1 MNSKGTKFVK
11 GMKRTRAIAIVVLLA
26 VLVCCASVTAF
37 ALDGRNSDKFQVER
51 PDGAVETEK
60 DGLTYVDWS
69 QVFSTNEQVNLH
81 NSGVFNVTDVL
92 NLKRIEVTIPGV
104 YYNDSSER
112 SAIQASA
119 DTAGSKNMSFV
130 NNAGHNT
137 VITYSSA
144 TGITASE
151 ANNFFSRIQ
160 LTFDT
165 NLAANGSAQI
175 TVRGL
180 DDEKESSNETLK
192 NNHTI
197 GRKLFTAE
205 VKFYNYA
212 TGAID
217 PESVYVSYRNK
228 NLLDSGDADV
238 SVISPDDSNC
248 GMGSF
253 QMTVDPGDVWNTA
266 SALDQVTVGYVIKK
280 STDTWTVSDEVQ
292 GRQELKNLDE
302 VGPDNPI
309 MIEMEGF
316 DANQDYDVRG
326 VIITAGRTE
335 NPRYTDSVRIRY
347 DKPAVNTF
355 NIGDTSAAYKGGQN
369 KEIAVAVAFNNTNY
383 DDTEEGAQVEVKL
396 QFTKDL
402 QPAERTAG
410 TVDTSVWED
419 IKDGTVTASMGPSQR
434 LYNHTFQHFLPTE
447 DGKRSAYR
455 LVVTDKAAGYS
466 VYQYSPAFVL
476 DSTAPA
482 SPEVTTTD
490 VSADKALG
498 LKDGALVTGGVGTAK
513 NFTIKVGPGK
523 DNEGN
528 ILEDTSGI
536 RSYSYAIYFLPSEQG
551 DAFAREFA
559 EGLTVDQAVRT
570 THVAAALK
578 AAALEANAANSVLPA
593 KYKNYDIEVTD
604 WTALPAPTDGYTSFS
619 VSKDGYYCVLAKGTD
634 NVNLDSEPTPA
645 MFRVDKTTPEVPQ
658 VRFATPKAG
667 QTVDHVSAGSGKYSI
682 DASKLQAYDNRT
694 YTDTK
699 NVWVF
704 AKAQPQTGKTIDV
717 DQYEYSLDGG
727 LNWNLLSSTATYV
740 NVGGTINDVYDPQNY
755 GAGLGSFDYDVA
767 FRLPEPSSTDAG
779 YQTVMIRA
787 TDNLGGQSNPTE
799 AFARR
804 QSQGKVN
811 TTATLSHTTVEV
823 ALALGNTRM
832 KGLTNLSDR
841 LRNAVAQKINERYY
855 GAPTNV
861 SVKDPNAAGWNPINL
876 LYTGNTI
883 HTCTWEGDGKE
894 CKDGANCPYVKYGE
908 EYQFYTPSM
917 VTMQGLQ
924 GANANDTS
932 KFSWVRYD
940 HTQYMKVDTDGDGVG
955 DRQIPTVA
963 FIDNMID
970 RTDDKPDTTKATYV
984 VKNSNGTKTTRYT
997 ATKDRVVY
1005 LPQKK
1010 AYAGGINE
1018 MMQKEVEDTS
1028 PLVDLAANP
1037 KSKQELEKRGL
1048 GKGGGGGVTAETNYA
1063 GASIMDKVL
1072 YMHCAQWRNTNIWEY
1087 ELKTPEDDSSP
1098 YNTYR
1103 SIYGDGTRTDGS
1115 AYIAP
1120 WDSTLAVEGSNAS
1133 RYFTKKPGTN
1143 EIADG
1148 ITAGWANVPGNLL
1161 PTDHPLYGKSWFDCI
1176 DWDKPI
1182 WDTWNEAG
1190 KFIRGIGI
1198 APSDTPSERFYSL
1211 SPAGESRMI
1220 RRIYHMIDMTGA
1232 TTKTWHNGY
1241 QYKVNDLGALEQ
1253 RAANG
1258 EPVMQEIYSVGYM
1271 WSGARDWLFL
1281 NNDQPT
1287 KKEISF
1293 TVDDRECFAH
1303 ANDGFGFLFNTT
1315 IRQNING
1322 TWVMSGYLFM
1332 EGGGGNILDY
1342 TWGIFKFTDLDMN
1355 WFADGALTC
1364 AGRYGNFDT
1373 ESTMALHGNDYNRDQ
1388 EDLWMRI
1395 RTGWHNYTAESPNP
1409 ETGKPGW
1416 LGTHTQGDSKT
1427 GTMSIDLIGYS
1438 VPDIKGTSVRNYR
1451 MVLDGNETKIYVY
1464 NSGTTKLTTEQLD
1477 QKFAEDTAKGDYVPG
1492 VFDGTAAADKFSLI
1506 TWTSVPT
1513 ENDFNKVGGNVAV
1526 LRTSAPSVDGYE
1538 VGDTSE
1544 LQEGQTS
1551 EDRPHTDTNCYGF
1564 GPLTSAVA
1572 WGCGCDRDTNA
1583 VFSNISM
1590 KLNVARRLSEV
1601 VKEPKWGG
1609 AKAKYI
1615 LNVSNDSVSDFTNP
1629 VLSASIQNRVMT
1641 DGARLITWG
1650 SLLNQPVTE
1659 EFNKTIDGRG
1669 TFQVS
1674 RTTDDT
1680 DTSENELQNIAEYIA
1695 KTYYNEYGLDGEGN
1709 VQDQVN
1715 AQAGEK
1721 GQVYA
1726 LADAEKMS
1734 FGVKPITL
1742 SDGTVVD
1749 YNETSA
1755 NEDYPSGRWYMIH
1768 DTEGY
1773 ENVQKNSMDGTYSD
1787 GLNLKVSAPGR
1798 YSVYFAPDKEKAAG
1812 GLLDPNDDSC
1822 IFDFVVN
1829 QAPKA
1834 QFTGT
1839 IGEDGKTITVEDFSY
1854 DPDAPSLNPNDEQ
1867 PKGWNEQGTAQTQ
1880 INGITTAQWR
1890 WNMTV
1895 QYTDPVTQAQE
1906 VRTIAWYGAKPA
1918 DSTFAESW
1926 TPGQYLNPFNG
1937 LTIESLTK
1945 GHVSNSQV
1953 KAFQDAGITL
1963 NGLAGNSS
1971 SGYYFTSI
1979 PDGAVITLFEKVTD
1993 ISTRRV
1999 VTPDGKI
2006 GYQKVGESTSAVAR
2020 GNLVSGVGVTV
2031 AAQSLMTATPL
2042 NMYDTAPTSSVV
2054 TITRSSTHPQGKNFN
2069 LGWEIDVGDGKGFQT
2084 LTDPNASNSARAGD
2098 VWKLG
2103 ADTVLTATSDGHP
2116 TCVGGV
2122 ASGKWT
2128 MSYDFIKKA
2137 SQGVYN
2143 REIVLRIT
2151 ETLRGV
2157 PVGSEDGKEQDIMD
2171 YSSRTVYFRQ
2181 DTVAPSAQSVVVK
2194 TNAKAEGSDLWSN
2207 TETEYEASAYLDV
2220 SKGDKRVRIHVGDS
2234 ADTEGSVAGYG
2245 YYFYDKDASGN
2256 MTNIYKMVNGELV
2269 EITNADVAAYKS
2281 ALSGKTKTTD
2291 GEDIFIPNTDLYIKI
2306 LLAVGENV
2314 YSVNG
2319 SNVTLTHPRT
2329 GVLSGSGGTIDISK
2343 KRNNGK
2349 PTDSLN
2355 VTIFAFDNQHYKT
2368 AADQKRLTSTNVT
2381 LANETARS
2389 RIENIKLANF
2399 TPMPPEITAQNAL
2412 GDTMAHIGNEQFM
2425 TDAHTVDKQDVDT
2438 PANSNVTIS
2447 FKPRQGWFRDVS
2459 GDKVYQPAL
2468 NPDYGLSDS
2477 VNQGKWTGSAGE
2489 YSKLY
2494 LDESKYAD
2502 LTNKAQISYVLE
2514 KQNQLGEYEKQGDT
2528 TVIDATKTVTVS
2540 ETGKYRLT
2548 AEVVNGSRS
2557 YSKSRQ
2563 ITFEID
2569 KTAPAGM
2576 QVQLMNSATTDIYD
2590 IDKWPSGWY
2599 KRVRLLASGAR
2610 DDNGVT
2616 YYYSTDNG
2624 ATWSTSETGID
2635 ISLTETGEYNL
2646 RVYAVDKAGNQ
2657 TGTYNQIV
2665 RIDASAPVMSPPSV
2679 IADVDNRVLYTEYV
2693 ISLGNTENG
2702 TLYAMQDNGDPDL
2715 LNTEIVVPVHQS
2727 KTFIVT
2733 PDAGYQIES
2742 VTYTHEKVTEVFR
2755 PADMID
2761 REDGSY
2767 EFSVMNVVADAQM
2780 TAKFTD
2786 GSTSARVMSM
2796 RAAINDVARTASSIP
2811 KAAAAPLADSADEL
2825 DVVGVSSDINGT
2837 VVLSIDGSEVSGGT
2851 AKVSPG
2857 SDVKFIFRPED
2868 GYIVDTVTV
2877 TRGTEEPVTVTPT
2890 ETAIAHEFEY
2900 TETNIQQNVTV
2911 RATFKPLVIHKLTL
2925 RSDVVGEVTV
2935 VSGARDNGD
2944 GTYSF
2949 YDGNPIRVKLNAK
2962 EDGYVPVA
2970 VKLNN
2975 GSRNVIGDGMSKT
2988 VEYVISE
2995 EEAVRDLILWADFAI
3010 ADSSGTRYGVT
3021 LSYDNKLGH
3030 TLPEGNL
3037 VNGKQTIYIFEGGK
3051 RTVLI
3056 YPEPGYAPTGVN
3068 GTKGVAVLSTYNTE
3082 ALQYTDTEITL
3093 TPLDD
3098 GGYSCEIS
3106 DIENNFAILRIDF
3119 TQNTYKITPK
3129 IESLEEGKP
3138 AEKTGGTVTF
3148 TRSDGQTSV
3157 DAVPEGVDVT
3167 CTITP
3172 SSGWRIGG
3180 VSVTDED
3187 GDVKDYGTRREL
3199 ILNAVRNNCQVNVTF
3214 VKQIFSGTESN
3225 HILSVMATN
3234 ISDNQQSLHATETY
3248 QFQLRSGENAETVV
3262 QDPSSKSAWS
3272 KWQSSPSYVYSG
3284 LDPNTKYTVVV
3295 RAQDVSGNASTTEIQ
3310 TSNSKSAYTRANMPN
3325 AVSLASADSENT
3337 VNKTV
3342 DMVVDPSGNPSG
3354 TEYSVLMS
3362 KYPSMRSSEVADVN
3376 LNATISKEEDLKGW
3390 ESQQWVKLDNGHIYI
3405 YNLPAGQR
3413 YYMQIIARNKE
3424 DVRTTANS
3432 ENILNIMLSPS
3443 APAAN
3448 SLYFEEQAK
3457 PDAPIVLHWATPGD
3471 GVTGF
3476 EIYRNGAPIAT
3487 LAATETSYTDSA
3499 VMPDMVYQYSYA
3511 YVNSAGTG
3519 SRRTAV
3525 SKEYYDAAHADD
3537 TAKLE
3542 TMVKLVVGE
3551 KAELAREDYE
3561 QAEEVY
3567 SYSMTYPA
3575 FPETVSV
3582 RMAVPVGSTTTD
3594 GIAEAYIRQGSGV
3607 SNRSGRYE
3615 VSLQAYEKGED
3626 GTYTP
3631 VADWDRSAYTVVT
3644 KNVDNAG
3651 GLATWEG
3658 LNINYEYR
3666 VFVNKVMSTGP
3677 RIVVNGRVTDGYNGS
3692 TNGPEYEFEKTYTV
3706 TRDGYQISYP
3716 ETPRREGAASAYG
3729 KLDSF
3734 SGTWD
3739 AGEAED
3745 YSKTGWDNALKGD
3758 AATGDYIKF
3767 NKTPHIVLANN
3778 TLAENTNADVI
3789 QANDGTDTVLID
3801 QSKEDM
3807 KFTVK
3812 VKVWDTDGPGRKDG
3826 SFIVSADLEGQ
3837 PATLKGSSDG
3847 KLKKD
3852 QVPEKESEAAVYE
3865 LEFDGSRLSTGKY
3878 KELTL
3883 RISDGNSQGVTE
3895 ETFPVMINRSAPTIT
3910 TSNGGA
3916 TKQIEAGRDY
3926 GTESAIQVSA
3936 SVAAAGKEDAN
3947 MQSIRLTVMG
3957 DRYQELFGA
3966 KTPDGIQNRIN
3977 KNQGSART
3985 NAKEVLGATTYNQY
3999 MKNGSFDTTETADLI
4014 AKVSPTVTGYFEITK
4029 EQYDSV
4035 PEAERGSVEEMDSGY
4050 WATTEYAFQ
4059 KGWCQFLSRDGSGNV
4074 TVTGTVGGVYS
4085 GKLKAN
4091 FGNNASIL
4099 TIYFKVMSPPSVT
4112 IRSKKVWRWEE
4123 AGQPEFEAYQAES
4136 WTVQDI
4142 FDANVQYMP
4151 EDQRGEP
4158 WLTDTSYQPTD
4169 PAYRQTLSGY
4179 EVFKLCDDEVI
4190 ISTDMIRCAIDV
4202 NPGVYGHIS
4211 NVYYVLT
4218 RNPDF
4223 NPETDEGKDP
4233 TDKRAQIKTA
4243 TGSGDLYD
4251 TGTDGESFRVSGLDK
4266 GQTYYAWVFYDVTD
4280 PDDSTL
4286 VHRFYSPN
4294 YTAITME
4301 QDYDM
4306 ATYSFE
4312 NTTDK
4317 RKEADAGTDGIVLNY
4332 QISRS
4337 DSLKPQTT
4345 LKATIKYYM
4354 ANQDGQLVD
4363 ESGELLAEGAS
4374 PVELTGERLEAAKRT
4389 LYLTKDSETFAPNE
4403 ISKFIQLRLENNEDQ
4418 QGHMLAYV
4426 TLNVDPEAD
4435 NEGFSRIPASGRRLT
4450 IFVQDDE
4457 SKVISYV
4464 VGFDDVEGLTP
4475 ITVEGSKGKHYNYNF
4490 TGLQENYGGVTGTL
4504 TMALKNMED
4513 GAISDISAELF
4524 NEDKVT
4530 PSTNFVFQKNPRP
4543 SLPEPVNE
4551 SAKNERSELIVSP
4564 ASSLEEGVYT
4574 GWLKITWKDA
4584 LEEDEIW
4591 VKLNQVVGHNT
4602 LRGYIYLTADKPSE
4616 YSTAYT
4622 GKSLIQVFDRS
4633 EYLTGNRDPQYET
4646 WTDDTGYYEI
4656 PNILTNARYFIKVSR
4671 PGFLAFDGPSMGL
4684 VWAPGSTSAVWE
4696 LSMQLVGGDINND
4709 GVINGDDYNALKDYY
4724 NKTYDVETEPEDSEI
4739 RKYDYNADGV
4749 VNALDRMVVWEN
4761 QRLSLSDS
4769 RNQPAAYKSPTGG
4782 WLTPVKVEE

>member
-212 TGAID
+212 TGVID

-280 STDTWTVSDEVQ
+280 STDTWTVSDEVR

-383 DDTEEGAQVEVKL
+383 DETEEGAQVEVKL

-559 EGLTVDQAVRT
+559 EGLTVDQAVQT

-682 DASKLQAYDNRT
+682 DTSKLQAYDNRT

-755 GAGLGSFDYDVA
+755 GAGLGSFTYDVA

-823 ALALGNTRM
+823 ALAIGNTEIETSTI
-832 KGLTNLSDR
+832 GSR
-841 LRNAVAQKINERYY
+841 LRAAVAKKINLQYY
-855 GAPTNV
+855 GLNETLTDAEYQAIKNPDDTANYKPIYQLYQQSGSNWV
-861 SVKDPNAAGWNPINL
+861 YHECNIVNNA
-876 LYTGNTI
+876 
-883 HTCTWEGDGKE
+883 CTD
-894 CKDGANCPYVKYGE
+894 ANCPFKKAEIKSAG
-908 EYQFYTPSM
+908 FYTPDM
-917 VTMQGLQ
+917 VTVQGIEA
-924 GANANDTS
+924 ANAATDS
-932 KFSWVRYD
+932 KFDWVRYD
-940 HTQYMKVDTDGDGVG
+940 HTQYLTIDTDGNGSRDFTV
-955 DRQIPTVA
+955 PTVVFDQENNVHTNTQA
-963 FIDNMID
+963 NPTVGSYRFRDNSG
-970 RTDDKPDTTKATYV
+970 
-984 VKNSNGTKTTRYT
+984 NWQTRYT
-997 ATKDRVVY
+997 GTKDRVVY
-1005 LPQKK
+1005 VGQTQPWSSVEEMKQHQSLSNDIPGEGKYQFIINQLEANGQQGDK
-1010 AYAGGINE
+1010 AITIMSRTMIKANGYGFGYDQVAFRPVNNWSFE
-1018 MMQKEVEDTS
+1018 YVE
-1028 PLVDLAANP
+1028 PA
-1037 KSKQELEKRGL
+1037 
-1048 GKGGGGGVTAETNYA
+1048 VT
-1063 GASIMDKVL
+1063 
-1072 YMHCAQWRNTNIWEY
+1072 
-1087 ELKTPEDDSSP
+1087 
-1098 YNTYR
+1098 YN
-1103 SIYGDGTRTDGS
+1103 
-1115 AYIAP
+1115 
-1120 WDSTLAVEGSNAS
+1120 LAVPDMSSYQHGLLGLSVYNAPSNPAGNVNVVIPETAQVYGKPYS
-1133 RYFTKKPGTN
+1133 EWGNYLKPVADTWQQCGKWIPGTGWSLYDDN
-1143 EIADG
+1143 DG
-1148 ITAGWANVPGNLL
+1148 RYYSATSQGPG
-1161 PTDHPLYGKSWFDCI
+1161 T
-1176 DWDKPI
+1176 
-1182 WDTWNEAG
+1182 
-1190 KFIRGIGI
+1190 
-1198 APSDTPSERFYSL
+1198 
-1211 SPAGESRMI
+1211 MI
-1220 RRIYHMIDMTGA
+1220 RRVYHMVDMSNA
-1232 TTKTWHNGY
+1232 KKASSPWHNGAEY
-1241 QYKVNDLGALEQ
+1241 MVSDQSDTEH
-1253 RAANG
+1253 
-1258 EPVMQEIYSVGYM
+1258 MDMSTIYTFGYV
-1271 WSGARDWLFL
+1271 WAYARDWLFM

-1293 TVDDRECFAH
+1293 TVDEQKSFGH
-1303 ANDGFGFLFNTT
+1303 ANDSFGFLFNTT
-1315 IRQNING
+1315 IRQNKAG
-1322 TWVMSGYLFM
+1322 TWVLSGYLFLM
-1332 EGGGGNILDY
+1332 GGGDEITSYQWAILKL
-1342 TWGIFKFTDLDMN
+1342 TNLPLDQ
-1355 WFADGALTC
+1355 FGDGMLYNDGSYEGWETSTGS
-1364 AGRYGNFDT
+1364 GR
-1373 ESTMALHGNDYNRDQ
+1373 
-1388 EDLWMRI
+1388 EDLWKNLR
-1395 RTGWHNYTAESPNP
+1395 RLNWNAE
-1409 ETGKPGW
+1409 
-1416 LGTHTQGDSKT
+1416 QGDSEDHYV
-1427 GTMSIDLIGYS
+1427 GVQQIAFSN
-1438 VPDIKGTSVRNYR
+1438 VDIHAVSVRHFR
-1451 MVLDGNETKIYVY
+1451 LVLEGRTTKMYVF
-1464 NSGTTKLTTEQLD
+1464 NSGTDTSWTVERLN
-1477 QKFAEDTAKGDYVPG
+1477 QKFEEDTRNGDNSVG
-1492 VFDGTAAADKFSLI
+1492 AFDGNTKADKYTLI
-1506 TWTSVPT
+1506 TWTTVPDDAVYSPS
-1513 ENDFNKVGGNVAV
+1513 ENNPNEGLNAGEAKV
-1526 LRTSAPSVDGYE
+1526 LLTKRPTVDG
-1538 VGDTSE
+1538 VSIGDTSY
-1544 LQEGQTS
+1544 LS
-1551 EDRPHTDTNCYGF
+1551 EDDDPADFAHTDTNCYGF

-1572 WGCGCDRDTNA
+1572 EGCGCSRDSCTI
-1583 VFSNISM
+1583 FSNISM
-1590 KLNVARRLSEV
+1590 KMNVARKLSEV

-1609 AKAKYI
+1609 GKAKYI
-1615 LNVSNDSVSDFTNP
+1615 LNISDNSVSDFTNP
-1629 VLSASIQNRVMT
+1629 VLSASIQNRVIT
-1641 DGARLITWG
+1641 DDVRLITWG
-1650 SLLNQPVTE
+1650 AQRNRKATESFNQ
-1659 EFNKTIDGRG
+1659 TIDGRG
-1669 TFQVS
+1669 TYQLARSTDEVD
-1674 RTTDDT
+1674 TTK
-1680 DTSENELQNIAEYIA
+1680 EELNSIAEYIA
-1695 KTYYNEYGLDGEGN
+1695 KTYYSEYGLDGEGN

-1798 YSVYFAPDKEKAAG
+1798 YSVYFAPDKDKVAS
-1812 GLLDPNDDSC
+1812 GLLDPNDSSC

-1829 QAPKA
+1829 QTPKA

-1839 IGEDGKTITVEDFSY
+1839 IGEDGKTITIEDFSY

-1918 DSTFAESW
+1918 DNTFAENW

-1963 NGLAGNSS
+1963 KGLAGNSS

-2425 TDAHTVDKQDVDT
+2425 TDAHTADKQDVDI

-2599 KRVRLLASGAR
+2599 KGVRLLASGAR

-2679 IADVDNRVLYTEYV
+2679 VADVDNRVLYTEYV

-2780 TAKFTD
+2780 TAEFTD
-2786 GSTSARVMSM
+2786 GSTPARVMSM

-2851 AKVSPG
+2851 AKVSSG

-3310 TSNSKSAYTRANMPN
+3310 ASNSKSAYTRANMPN

-3734 SGTWD
+3734 SGTWN
-3739 AGEAED
+3739 AGEEED

-3977 KNQGSART
+3977 KNQGNART

-3999 MKNGSFDTTETADLI
+3999 MKNGSFDATETADLI

-4074 TVTGTVGGVYS
+4074 TVTGTVGSVYS

-4169 PAYRQTLSGY
+4169 PAYRQTVSGY

-4233 TDKRAQIKTA
+4233 TDKRGQIKTA

-4656 PNILTNARYFIKVSR
+4656 PNILANARYFIKVSR

-4769 RNQPAAYKSPTGG
+4769 RNQPAAYKSPAGG